1 MTLVLSPKKAR
12 ALWAALNF
20 SRVKGSPMDEDCLS
34 LEDMARERLTEM
46 GKPIPEDEF
55 SAIMQELWNTL
66 DKKVNP

>member
-46 GKPIPEDEF
+46 GKPIAEDEYT
-55 SAIMQELWNTL
+55 AILWDIWRTL